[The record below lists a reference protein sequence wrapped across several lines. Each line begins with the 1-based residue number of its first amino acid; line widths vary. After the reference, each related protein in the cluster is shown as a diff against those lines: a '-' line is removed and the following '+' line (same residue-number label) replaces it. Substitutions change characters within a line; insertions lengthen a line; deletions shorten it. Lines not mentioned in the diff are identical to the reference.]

1 MKNLHLEYP
10 VDEHLKPIK
19 TDETNTSLE
28 ISTDKIRV
36 KDLEVTGTSI
46 LDDTTKLPL
55 AGGTMTGDLNIASGD
70 KLTFDGGGDT
80 YIHEVAGDV
89 VRHYVGNEIFLT
101 LDEATGTSNKAISIG
116 ASVGFTQREPT
127 YNATNTPVDF
137 SITNKLFLTF
147 GSGNITNVNLK
158 FPVICSGNFVLL
170 LKQDGTGS
178 RTVTNWLAF
187 DGDENPAGGSTTVK
201 WAGGDAPTLTTDANH
216 VDILSFYWDTGNEIA
231 YGVATLDFQ
240 F

>member
-178 RTVTNWLAF
+178 RTVTTWKTADQAEGNAGEVIWS
-187 DGDENPAGGSTTVK
+187 GGS
-201 WAGGDAPTLTTDANH
+201 APTLTTTGNKL
-216 VDILSFYWDTGNEIA
+216 DILSFYWDNNNHKA
-231 YGVATLDFQ
+231 YGVASTNF
-240 F
+240 